1 MYYGYTFLNILIRH
15 IFLGMNYYDV
25 PRLEGL
31 LNGLQGQGF
40 DFLIHAI
47 GDRGTVFIL
56 FIVMGITMDGH
67 RRKE

>member
-1 MYYGYTFLNILIRH
+1 
-15 IFLGMNYYDV
+15 MNYYDV

-56 FIVMGITMDGH
+56 SIVMGITMDGH